1 MLFLFAFLPVRQ
13 RNIGLPFGNAFVSGT
28 DDLTVVGQLFDA
40 VCAPAG
46 HAGHGEHGSEKLG
59 RQIQHAVDEAAVEIH
74 VGADAFVDFSLLAD
88 DDRSQ
93 ALHVGVETKFF
104 LAAFFG
110 SQAVDEG
117 FENIGTGVGDGVD
130 GSIKPTPC
138 FFCQCKTSYSTPR
151 SERL

>member
-1 MLFLFAFLPVRQ
+1 MLVLFAFLPVRQ

-74 VGADAFVDFSLLAD
+74 VGADAFVDLPLLAD
-88 DDRSQ
+88 N
-93 ALHVGVETKFF
+93 L
-104 LAAFFG
+104 G
-110 SQAVDEG
+110 SQSLNGGIELIVG
-117 FENIGTGVGDGVD
+117 FPAF
-130 GSIKPTPC
+130 SWAS
-138 FFCQCKTSYSTPR
+138 FSTKVLKIWALG
-151 SERL
+151 SERE